1 MLNHIV
7 TIQKNKV
14 YPDTSESQID
24 LDTRKTP
31 VEELQIEPTPTF
43 LVEEVPEPFNYETLN
58 LSKLESPLEIF
69 SAISKAKDLPPADTK
84 DSQLGTHQQ
93 IQNQKPQQTQK
104 AQVVEALSAKSLS
117 RTLNRDLPQICNQG
131 VTRFLQNPKIQ
142 RRLLKEVLTQGEE
155 LVGRRRLII
164 AIKIIATVITIS
176 SGLYLLITNLS
187 GWSPL

>member
-24 LDTRKTP
+24 PDTRKTP

-69 SAISKAKDLPPADTK
+69 SVTSKVKNLPPADIK

-93 IQNQKPQQTQK
+93 TQIQKPQQIQK

-164 AIKIIATVITIS
+164 AIKVIATVITIS

>member
-24 LDTRKTP
+24 PDTRKTP

-69 SAISKAKDLPPADTK
+69 SVTSKVKNLPPADTK

-93 IQNQKPQQTQK
+93 TQIQKPQQIQK

-164 AIKIIATVITIS
+164 AIKVIATVITIS